1 MGRSNIDWT
10 PFFLSLKLATV
21 VTLILLL
28 IGIPL
33 GWYLSNLRRWYKPI
47 LESVVA
53 LPIVLPPSVLGFYLL
68 IIFAQNSP
76 IGKIL
81 EKMGIHLLFTFWG
94 LVVASVIYS
103 LPFMVQT
110 LQAGFESIDRR
121 IIEASYLAG
130 KGVIPT
136 LFRVVLPNMKGALIT
151 GIVITFAHTIGEFGV
166 VLMVGGAIPGKTEVA
181 SVAIY
186 NAVEEMDY
194 TKAHIYSAILL
205 IFSFVVLMGV
215 YLFRY
220 WEGKKWS
227 K

>member
-1 MGRSNIDWT
+1 
-10 PFFLSLKLATV
+10 LATI
-21 VTLILLL
+21 VTFILLV

-33 GWYLSNLRRWYKPI
+33 GWYLSNLHRWYKPI
-47 LESVVA
+47 LESLVA
-53 LPIVLPPSVLGFYLL
+53 LPIVLPPSVLGFYFLILL
-68 IIFAQNSP
+68 SQNSP
-76 IGKIL
+76 LGKIL
-81 EKMGIHLLFTFWG
+81 DRMGVHLLFTFWG

-103 LPFMVQT
+103 LPFMVQS

-130 KGVIPT
+130 KGVLPT
-136 LFRVVLPNMKGALIT
+136 LFRVVLPNMKGAVVT

-194 TKAHIYSAILL
+194 TKAHIYSGILL
-205 IFSFVVLMGV
+205 LFSFIVLVGV

-220 WEGKKWS
+220 REGQKWS